1 MRSIVR
7 STRRQTGLG
16 IVALAAAALVASP
29 ATSRPQEDASQDV
42 VVDDFGTVDI
52 SVQDTDL
59 AQVLQMLSLQSRKN
73 IITSKRVSARVTA
86 NLYDVTFKE
95 ALDAILH
102 VNGYG
107 YIEQGNFIY
116 VYTLEEIAELEKAA
130 RTTESR
136 RFTLEYLSA
145 GDAAEFVEP
154 LLSDRGKM
162 SHVGS
167 VEKGFKPDQTAA
179 GEDSWAYGAMLVVN
193 DYPENLDAIGDLIE
207 DLDTP
212 PQQVVVES
220 TVVSTVVNEDN
231 AFGVDF
237 SVVGNSDFVDY
248 LNPLAAANNLIQGNN
263 TPGARATSDAGFVP
277 LDNRANAVSST
288 VGNTAGPGGLK
299 VGFIDDDV
307 SVFLRVLDEV
317 TDTTVLARPRVMA
330 LNRQRAQVLVGDR
343 IAYLSTTQTE
353 TSTTQT
359 VQFLDTGIRLI
370 FRPFISSDGSI
381 RMELSPSISEA
392 KLRSST
398 GVRGL
403 GQEIPDERTSEI
415 TTNVRMR
422 DGQTLVL
429 GGLFQ
434 EDTTISRNQVP
445 WLGDIPL
452 LGAAFSG
459 QTDKI
464 VRREIMFLITPTIV
478 HDKLVEAWSREAEEF
493 VDAVRVGSR
502 AGLLPFSRE
511 LMSGNHNQDAFSA
524 FEAGD
529 VESAMFHINNSLR
542 LNPNQ
547 PEIIRLREQISGE
560 SSRRQLG
567 RSMMDQILE
576 LELARAIESLES
588 QTPPAPEADPL
599 LAVEP
604 AVGEDAAES
613 TGPVVV
619 VESGSGEGETPEAE
633 EAPVLA
639 SEPVS
644 GEPADIDP

>member
-1 MRSIVR
+1 MRMNLL
-7 STRRQTGLG
+7 LG
-16 IVALAAAALVASP
+16 SLVALVAIATPSAALAAN
-29 ATSRPQEDASQDV
+29 DAQDV

-130 RTTESR
+130 RKTESR
-136 RFTLEYLSA
+136 RFALEYIA
-145 GDAAEFVEP
+145 AADAAEFVKP
-154 LLSDRGKM
+154 LLSDKGKL
-162 SHVGS
+162 SFLGE
-167 VEKGFKPDQTAA
+167 VEKGFRPDDTSA
-179 GEDSWAYGAMLVVN
+179 GEDSWAYAAMLVVN
-193 DYPENLDAIGDLIE
+193 DFPENVESITKLLGE
-207 DLDTP
+207 LDTP
-212 PQQVVVES
+212 PQQVVVEA

-237 SVVGNSDFVDY
+237 SVIANSDFTDFF
-248 LNPLAAANNLIQGNN
+248 NPLAAVNDLIRGNN
-263 TPGARATSDAGFVP
+263 TPDARPTSPDQGFVP
-277 LDNRANAVSST
+277 GNNRADAVTST

-299 VGFIDDDV
+299 VGVIQGDV
-307 SVFLRVLDEV
+307 AVFLRVLDEV
-317 TDTTVLARPRVMA
+317 TDSTVLARPRVMA

-353 TSTTQT
+353 TSTTQA
-359 VQFLDTGIRLI
+359 VQFLDTGIRLV

-381 RMELSPSISEA
+381 RMELYPSVSEA
-392 KLRSST
+392 RLRSST
-398 GVRGL
+398 GVRGT

-434 EDTTISRNQVP
+434 EDTTISRSQVP
-445 WLGDIPL
+445 WLGDIPIV
-452 LGAAFSG
+452 GAAFSG

-464 VRREIMFLITPTIV
+464 TRREIMFLITPTIV
-478 HDKLVEAWSREAEEF
+478 HDQLVDAWSKQAEEF
-493 VDAVRVGSR
+493 VDAVRVGAR

-511 LMSGNHNQDAFSA
+511 LMTGNQNHDAYAA
-524 FEAGD
+524 FQAGD
-529 VESAMFHINNSLR
+529 HETAMFHINNSLR
-542 LNPNQ
+542 INPNQ
-547 PEIIRLREQISGE
+547 PEIQKLRNQISSQSTE
-560 SSRRQLG
+560 LPT
-567 RSMMDQILE
+567 RSLMDQILE
-576 LELARAIESLES
+576 TELARGDLPRSKPSA
-588 QTPPAPEADPL
+588 PPAKDPL
-599 LAVEP
+599 LA
-604 AVGEDAAES
+604 A
-613 TGPVVV
+613 
-619 VESGSGEGETPEAE
+619 
-633 EAPVLA
+633 
-639 SEPVS
+639 EPV
-644 GEPADIDP
+644 GGAATGTEP

>member
-1 MRSIVR
+1 MRMNLLVGSLV
-7 STRRQTGLG
+7 
-16 IVALAAAALVASP
+16 ALVAI
-29 ATSRPQEDASQDV
+29 ATPSATLAANDAQDV

-130 RTTESR
+130 RKTESR
-136 RFTLEYLSA
+136 RYALEYLSA
-145 GDAAEFVEP
+145 ADAAEFVKP
-154 LLSDRGKM
+154 LLSDKGKL
-162 SHVGS
+162 SFLGE
-167 VEKGFKPDQTAA
+167 VEKGFKPDDTTA
-179 GEDSWAYGAMLVVN
+179 GEDSWAYAAMLVVN
-193 DYPENLDAIGDLIE
+193 DFPENVESISKLLSE
-207 DLDTP
+207 LDTP
-212 PQQVVVES
+212 PQQVVVEA

-237 SVVGNSDFVDY
+237 SVIANSNFTDY
-248 LNPLAAANNLIQGNN
+248 FNPLAAVNDLIRGNN
-263 TPGARATSDAGFVP
+263 TPDTTPKTPEQGFVP
-277 LDNRANAVSST
+277 GNNRADAVTST

-299 VGFIDDDV
+299 VGVIQGDV
-307 SVFLRVLDEV
+307 AVFLRVLDEV
-317 TDTTVLARPRVMA
+317 TDSTVLARPRVMA

-353 TSTTQT
+353 TSTTQA

-381 RMELSPSISEA
+381 RMELYPSVSEA
-392 KLRSST
+392 RLRSST
-398 GVRGL
+398 GVRGT

-434 EDTTISRNQVP
+434 EDTTISRSQVP
-445 WLGDIPL
+445 WLGDIPIV
-452 LGAAFSG
+452 GAAFSG

-464 VRREIMFLITPTIV
+464 TRREIMFLITPTIV
-478 HDKLVEAWSREAEEF
+478 HDHLVDAWSKQAEEF

-511 LMSGNHNQDAFSA
+511 LMTGNQNHDAYAA
-524 FEAGD
+524 FQAGD
-529 VESAMFHINNSLR
+529 YETAMFHINNSLR
-542 LNPNQ
+542 INPNQ
-547 PEIIRLREQISGE
+547 PEMQKLRNEISNQ
-560 SSRRQLG
+560 SSDMPT
-567 RSMMDQILE
+567 RSLMDQILE
-576 LELARAIESLES
+576 TELARGDLPLVEPAA
-588 QTPPAPEADPL
+588 PPAKDPL
-599 LAVEP
+599 LAAEP
-604 AVGEDAAES
+604 VGGAS
-613 TGPVVV
+613 TG
-619 VESGSGEGETPEAE
+619 T
-633 EAPVLA
+633 
-639 SEPVS
+639 EP
-644 GEPADIDP
+644 

>member
-1 MRSIVR
+1 MRINLLLG
-7 STRRQTGLG
+7 GL
-16 IVALAAAALVASP
+16 VALAATVAPSSHVV
-29 ATSRPQEDASQDV
+29 ANGAQDV

-130 RTTESR
+130 RRTESR
-136 RFTLEYLSA
+136 RFSLEYLSA
-145 GDAAEFVEP
+145 PDAAEFVRP
-154 LLSDRGKM
+154 LLSDKGKL
-162 SHVGS
+162 SFLGE
-167 VEKGFKPDQTAA
+167 VEKGFKPDDTTA
-179 GEDSWAYGAMLVVN
+179 GEDSWAYAAMLVVN
-193 DYPENLDAIGDLIE
+193 DFPENVESISKLLGE
-207 DLDTP
+207 LDTP
-212 PQQVVVES
+212 PQQVVVEA

-237 SVVGNSDFVDY
+237 SVIANSNFVDY
-248 LNPLAAANNLIQGNN
+248 LNPLSAVNNLIRGNN
-263 TPGARATSDAGFVP
+263 TPGARPTNPEQGYVP
-277 LDNRANAVSST
+277 ADNRADAITST

-299 VGFIDDDV
+299 VGVIQGDV
-307 SVFLRVLDEV
+307 AVFLRVLDEV
-317 TDTTVLARPRVMA
+317 TDSTVLARPRVMA

-353 TSTTQT
+353 TSTTQA

-381 RMELSPSISEA
+381 RMELYPSVSEA
-392 KLRSST
+392 RLRSST
-398 GVRGL
+398 GVRGT

-434 EDTTISRNQVP
+434 EDTTISRSQVP
-445 WLGDIPL
+445 WLGDIPIV
-452 LGAAFSG
+452 GAAFSG

-478 HDKLVEAWSREAEEF
+478 HDQLVDAWGKEAEQF
-493 VDAVRVGSR
+493 VDAVRVGARS
-502 AGLLPFSRE
+502 GLLPFSRE
-511 LMSGNHNQDAFSA
+511 LMTGNQNHDAFAA
-524 FEAGD
+524 FQAGD
-529 VESAMFHINNSLR
+529 YETAMFHINSSLR
-542 LNPNQ
+542 INPNQ
-547 PEIIRLREQISGE
+547 PEIQKLRNQISNDSTE
-560 SSRRQLG
+560 LPT
-567 RSMMDQILE
+567 RSLMDQILE
-576 LELARAIESLES
+576 TELARGDLPLKPAS
-588 QTPPAPEADPL
+588 TPPAKDPL
-599 LAVEP
+599 LA
-604 AVGEDAAES
+604 A
-613 TGPVVV
+613 
-619 VESGSGEGETPEAE
+619 
-633 EAPVLA
+633 
-639 SEPVS
+639 EPVGGAAS
-644 GEPADIDP
+644 ATEP

>member
-1 MRSIVR
+1 MRMNLL
-7 STRRQTGLG
+7 LG
-16 IVALAAAALVASP
+16 SLVALVAIATPSAALAAN
-29 ATSRPQEDASQDV
+29 DAQDV

-130 RTTESR
+130 RKTESR
-136 RFTLEYLSA
+136 RFALEYLA
-145 GDAAEFVEP
+145 AADAAEFVKP
-154 LLSDRGKM
+154 LLSDKGKL
-162 SHVGS
+162 SFLGE
-167 VEKGFKPDQTAA
+167 VEKGFRPDDTSA
-179 GEDSWAYGAMLVVN
+179 GEDSWAYAAMLVVN
-193 DYPENLDAIGDLIE
+193 DFPENVESITKLLGE
-207 DLDTP
+207 LDTP
-212 PQQVVVES
+212 PQQVVVEA

-237 SVVGNSDFVDY
+237 SVIANSDFTDFF
-248 LNPLAAANNLIQGNN
+248 NPLAAVNDLIRGNN
-263 TPGARATSDAGFVP
+263 TPGARPTSPDQGFVP
-277 LDNRANAVSST
+277 NNASVEAVTST

-299 VGFIDDDV
+299 VGVIQGDV
-307 SVFLRVLDEV
+307 AVFLRVLDEV
-317 TDTTVLARPRVMA
+317 TDSTVLARHRVMA

-353 TSTTQT
+353 TSTTQA
-359 VQFLDTGIRLI
+359 VQFLDTGIRLV

-381 RMELSPSISEA
+381 RMELYPSVSEA
-392 KLRSST
+392 RLRSST
-398 GVRGL
+398 GVRGT

-434 EDTTISRNQVP
+434 EDTTISRSQVP
-445 WLGDIPL
+445 WLGDIPIV
-452 LGAAFSG
+452 GAAFSG

-464 VRREIMFLITPTIV
+464 TRREIMFLITPTIV
-478 HDKLVEAWSREAEEF
+478 HDQLVDAWSKQAEEF
-493 VDAVRVGSR
+493 VDAVRVGAR

-511 LMSGNHNQDAFSA
+511 LMTGNQNHDAYAA
-524 FEAGD
+524 FQAGD
-529 VESAMFHINNSLR
+529 HETAMFHINNSLR
-542 LNPNQ
+542 INPNQ
-547 PEIIRLREQISGE
+547 PEIQKLRNQISSQSTE
-560 SSRRQLG
+560 LPT
-567 RSMMDQILE
+567 RSLMDQILE
-576 LELARAIESLES
+576 TELARGDLPRSKPSA
-588 QTPPAPEADPL
+588 PPAKDPL
-599 LAVEP
+599 LA
-604 AVGEDAAES
+604 A
-613 TGPVVV
+613 
-619 VESGSGEGETPEAE
+619 
-633 EAPVLA
+633 
-639 SEPVS
+639 EPV
-644 GEPADIDP
+644 GGAATGTEP